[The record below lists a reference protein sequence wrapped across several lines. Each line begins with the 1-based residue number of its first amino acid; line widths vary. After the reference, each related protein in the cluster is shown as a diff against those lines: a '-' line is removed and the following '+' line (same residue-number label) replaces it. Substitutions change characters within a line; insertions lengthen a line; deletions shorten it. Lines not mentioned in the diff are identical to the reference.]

1 MKKHFLNEAHIEP
14 AGTGILEN
22 RNCIS
27 KQGKRADDPKV
38 DTSIPVTFEELC
50 PPSEEPGQGAR
61 TDVYQQIVEGL
72 SNAEIMA

>member
-1 MKKHFLNEAHIEP
+1 MNEAHIEP

-22 RNCIS
+22 RNYIS

-61 TDVYQQIVEGL
+61 TDIAVVYQQIVERL